1 MGDHPCPGKK
11 PSHLRVPHTP
21 LLPLD
26 DRKVTASE
34 ARHPFPKNPSVLSL
48 PLSQEGLLLGEILSF
63 WVPAAVQEVAGRGR
77 VGGEA
82 GTPAGHLLR
91 GRPGAH
97 GGA

>member
-1 MGDHPCPGKK
+1 MIIHVLGR
-11 PSHLRVPHTP
+11 SLHTSEFPIP
-21 LLPLD
+21 LPLPLD
-26 DRKVTASE
+26 DPKVTASE

-91 GRPGAH
+91 GRPGAP